1 MSEYKST
8 HETENLAL
16 EARIFLGPV
25 TEMLREILFDIISE
39 NELKKN
45 VQYLTNTRVIMNYQ
59 EYIIFGGDYSQFDIS
74 LLCPILKNANY
85 LYCRKRSLQE
95 DPQNFDIIR
104 SLRNEWYGHVKTYY
118 LSNTDFEKH
127 CNEILEVVKVLEHGE
142 LVDSTRYQNS
152 VTSIKSCG
160 GVSDLKYIKRLL
172 DIEKKQLENLI
183 DMVDALAGSNFPR
196 NVKEMNEKASIK
208 WRKEDEIFVETED
221 FNTIEKQV
229 QKQKYVMFVGAPG
242 SGKTATVR
250 HIALKLQRNESEVW
264 EITDIRCIETYINPS
279 KPQVFIIENA
289 LGLFELNKS
298 KLNKIRE
305 CKETIENHTNEE
317 TKILFTCREAIF
329 KNRALAK
336 TFLAK
341 KENVV
346 NLNVLSDKD
355 KYNLFSKYKLDGNVL
370 TQIDMAKTSSM
381 FPLLCKL
388 YSENRGLSKY
398 GPKFFISPIPYLLEE
413 LDDMKN
419 ENKTQ
424 YASLVFLVMSQNS
437 LTETK
442 LYHDSYIEIKRHF
455 SQKGIIDSKTEPAML
470 YEALR
475 ELEGF
480 YTKQVDGRFTFV
492 HEHMF
497 EIVAYHVGQDF
508 PEIILQYMSSGYI
521 ASHLRPNSTHDT
533 ENEEENADLLLILNE
548 LKFPILAERLFR
560 DLENGELYNVFR
572 NICFQ
577 HSRMRT
583 AFVGVLK
590 NMSFSQLS
598 SVFLSELKECF
609 NLRRYTLNAGLTRDK
624 MFDVKHQESEF
635 HRLLLS
641 QRTLKRRR
649 GKAISCFYMYSV
661 RAISWVVCVGHHET
675 LQYVIDRTKKETGS
689 IDILFQSSYNKG
701 DRNYSNIK
709 EIDTDTELKYA
720 VDKIKQ
726 GKSYLVGNYRIQLQ
740 AREQLCESDDDTD
753 SDWANDTENESD
765 TDIKNN
771 QVKYRKSKSDYEP
784 LIAEQRRLLCLGCF
798 SGDLKTV
805 QILLQ
810 HTTHAVNST
819 ESYFGKQHYEL
830 EPLIIACKLGHLDIA
845 KELLQAGYGENVKGR
860 YDTPL
865 TAACAKGDLAV
876 VEKLIGVGADV
887 NLSVKNKTPLIEA
900 CAKGHINI
908 VRYLIGKGADVNL
921 EAGDN
926 TPLTAACR
934 ENQIDV
940 VKELI
945 NENADIDKKNSFTP
959 LTMSCY
965 YGHLGVIEELIS
977 AKANVNLSCN
987 SFTPL
992 LAACWFGDL
1001 KVVKFLIANGADVN
1015 SRIRDETPLT
1025 VACYEDHV
1033 NIIELLIN
1041 KGARID
1047 FTGETKT
1054 VLFKTQLRV
1063 TDVLEKKTD
1072 SPLIKACYFKKIRF
1086 IKKFLELGADVNSF
1100 DKKHTPLTAA
1110 CSKNHLDVVELL
1122 INYSANVNL
1131 SNGEKTPLTIACA
1144 MKNVHVVN
1152 MLIKAG
1158 ADVNLADNEKGTP
1171 LTTACAMDDLQVVN
1185 ELIDTK
1191 KADVNLADKK
1201 KGTPLI
1207 IACSRNYLSVVQ
1219 MLIEANA
1226 DVNLAHGGKTPLTVS
1241 FDEGHLIVAFELI
1254 TAGASVNKNFQN
1266 AIPFPI
1272 ERFQKQLSLIKNL
1285 IAMNIDKDLI
1295 FRKNAFLTDA
1305 CNQGLLD
1312 FVKEL
1317 IEAKANVNIN
1327 DGKRTPLTAAC
1338 SIGYIGMVK
1347 ELIEAGADVDLSD
1360 NYRTPLTAAC
1370 SFEHYDI
1377 VKALI
1382 KKGAIVN
1389 LSDNY
1394 RTPLT
1399 AACSLGNLDIVELL
1413 IEESAD
1419 VNLSDN
1425 FRTPLTAACSLG
1437 HGDIVKALIKANAN
1451 VNLSDGYRTPLT
1463 AACYHNHSHV
1473 VSELIKAGADVN
1485 LADRKNTPLTVAYE
1499 RMNMY
1504 IFDYL
1509 LRKGGEFN
1517 SSGSDTIPPRNSI
1530 VHNVLHLCERFIY
1543 EFFMIWLT

>member
-1 MSEYKST
+1 MKNCIGLILSLKLNHLKSM
-8 HETENLAL
+8 
-16 EARIFLGPV
+16 F
-25 TEMLREILFDIISE
+25 F
-39 NELKKN
+39 
-45 VQYLTNTRVIMNYQ
+45 YL
-59 EYIIFGGDYSQFDIS
+59 
-74 LLCPILKNANY
+74 L
-85 LYCRKRSLQE
+85 
-95 DPQNFDIIR
+95 
-104 SLRNEWYGHVKTYY
+104 
-118 LSNTDFEKH
+118 
-127 CNEILEVVKVLEHGE
+127 
-142 LVDSTRYQNS
+142 
-152 VTSIKSCG
+152 
-160 GVSDLKYIKRLL
+160 
-172 DIEKKQLENLI
+172 
-183 DMVDALAGSNFPR
+183 
-196 NVKEMNEKASIK
+196 EMNKKASIK
-208 WRKEDEIFVETED
+208 WREEDEVFVETKD
-221 FNTIEKQV
+221 FKTIEKQV
-229 QKQKYVMFVGAPG
+229 LKQKYVMIVGAPG
-242 SGKTATVR
+242 SGKSATVR
-250 HIALKLQRNESEVW
+250 HIALKLQQNGSEVLD
-264 EITDIRCIETYINPS
+264 ITDIRCIETYFSPS
-279 KPQVFIIENA
+279 TPQVFIIENA
-289 LGLFELNKS
+289 LGIFELDKS

-305 CKETIENHTNEE
+305 YKEKIEIPANEK
-317 TKILFTCREAIF
+317 TKILFTCRYAIF
-329 KNRALAK
+329 KNRAVAK

-341 KENVV
+341 EENVG
-346 NLNVLSDKD
+346 NLKVLSKKD
-355 KYNLFSKYKLDGNVL
+355 KRRLFSKYKLKKKILKKIGSSE
-370 TQIDMAKTSSM
+370 TSPM

-388 YSENRGLSKY
+388 YSENRSLSKY
-398 GPKFFISPIPYLLEE
+398 GRKFFISPIPNLLEE

-424 YASLVFLVMSQNS
+424 YVSLIFLMISQNS

-442 LYHDSYIEIKRHF
+442 LYDDSYKELKRHF
-455 SQKGIIDSKTEPAML
+455 SEKCMIDSMTEPAMF

-475 ELEGF
+475 EMEGF
-480 YTKQVDGRFTFV
+480 YTRKVNGRFTFV
-492 HEHMF
+492 QEHML

-508 PEIILQYMSSGYI
+508 PEIILQYMSSDYI

-533 ENEEENADLLLILNE
+533 ENEADLLLILSE
-548 LKFPILAERLFR
+548 LKFPILAERLFS

-572 NICFQ
+572 NKCFQ
-577 HSRMRT
+577 HSGMRT
-583 AFVGVLK
+583 AFIEVMNSK
-590 NMSFSQLS
+590 SFSQLR

-609 NLRRYTLNAGLTRDK
+609 NLRRYTYNARIMRDK
-624 MFDVKHQESEF
+624 MFNVKHLESEF

-649 GKAISCFYMYSV
+649 GKAVSCFYMYSV

-675 LQYVIDRTKKETGS
+675 LQYMIDQTKKEKGR
-689 IDILFQSSYNKG
+689 IDILFQSSYFKG
-701 DRNYSNIK
+701 DRNYSNFK
-709 EIDTDTELKYA
+709 QVDTDTELKYA
-720 VDKIKQ
+720 VDKIKL
-726 GKSYLVGNYRIQLQ
+726 GKSHLVGDYRIQ
-740 AREQLCESDDDTD
+740 AREQHCESDDDTD

-771 QVKYRKSKSDYEP
+771 KVKYRKSKSDYEP

-819 ESYFGKQHYEL
+819 VSYFGEQHYEL

-845 KELLQAGYGENVKGR
+845 RDLLEAGYHANVKGR

-876 VEKLIGVGADV
+876 VEELIRVREADV

-900 CAKGHINI
+900 CAKGHKDI
-908 VRYLIGKGADVNL
+908 VKYLIRNGAEVNL

-940 VKELI
+940 VKVLI
-945 NENADIDKKNSFTP
+945 DENAELDKKKKFTP
-959 LTMSCY
+959 LTISCY

-987 SFTPL
+987 NYTPL
-992 LAACWFGDL
+992 LAACWFGEL
-1001 KVVKFLIANGADVN
+1001 RVVQFLIDKGAEVN

-1025 VACYEDHV
+1025 VACYKDHV
-1033 NIIELLIN
+1033 DIIRVLIN

-1047 FTGETKT
+1047 FTGETNK
-1054 VLFKTQLRV
+1054 
-1063 TDVLEKKTD
+1063 D
-1072 SPLIKACYFKKIRF
+1072 SPLIKACYSEEIRF
-1086 IKKFLELGADVNSF
+1086 IEKFIKLGADVDSF
-1100 DKKHTPLTAA
+1100 DKKNTPLTAA
-1110 CSKNHLDVVELL
+1110 CSKNRSDVVELL
-1122 INYSANVNL
+1122 INRKADVNL

-1144 MKNVHVVN
+1144 MKNVQVVN

-1158 ADVNLADNEKGTP
+1158 ANVNLAYEEEGTP
-1171 LTTACAMDDLQVVN
+1171 LTTACAMNDLQVVN

-1191 KADVNLADKK
+1191 QADVNLADKK

-1207 IACSRNYLSVVQ
+1207 IACSRNHLSVVQ
-1219 MLIEANA
+1219 RLIEASA
-1226 DVNLAHGGKTPLTVS
+1226 DVNLTHGGKTPLMVS
-1241 FDEGHLIVAFELI
+1241 FDEGHMIVAFELI

-1272 ERFQKQLSLIKNL
+1272 ERYQKKKSLIKNL
-1285 IAMNIDKDLI
+1285 IALNIDKDLI
-1295 FRKNAFLTDA
+1295 FKKNTFLTDA
-1305 CNQGLLD
+1305 CTLGLLD

-1317 IEAKANVNIN
+1317 IEAKVNVNIN
-1327 DGKRTPLTAAC
+1327 DGKKTPLTAAC
-1338 SIGYIGMVK
+1338 SIGHIGMVK
-1347 ELIEAGADVDLSD
+1347 ALFDAGADVDLSD

-1370 SFEHYDI
+1370 SFEHYGI
-1377 VKALI
+1377 VEALI

-1399 AACSLGNLDIVELL
+1399 AACSQGNLDIVELL

-1437 HGDIVKALIKANAN
+1437 DWEIVKALIKANAD

-1463 AACYHNHSHV
+1463 AACYDKHFHV
-1473 VSELIKAGADVN
+1473 VFELIKAGADVN

-1517 SSGSDTIPPRNSI
+1517 PSGSDKILPRNSI
-1530 VHNVLHLCERFIY
+1530 VRNVLNFLRLLYDWVNID
-1543 EFFMIWLT
+1543 

>member
-183 DMVDALAGSNFPR
+183 DMVDALASSNFPR
-196 NVKEMNEKASIK
+196 NVKEMNKKASIK
-208 WRKEDEIFVETED
+208 WREEDEIFVETED

-355 KYNLFSKYKLDGNVL
+355 KYNLFLKYKLDGNVL
-370 TQIDMAKTSSM
+370 TQIDMTKTSSM

-388 YSENRGLSKY
+388 YFENRGLSKY
-398 GPKFFISPIPYLLEE
+398 GPRFFISPIPNLLEE
-413 LDDMKN
+413 LDNMKN
-419 ENKTQ
+419 DNKTQ

-442 LYHDSYIEIKRHF
+442 LYHGSYIEIKRHF
-455 SQKGIIDSKTEPAML
+455 SQKGIIDSMTEPAML

-609 NLRRYTLNAGLTRDK
+609 NLRRYTLNAVLTRDK

-709 EIDTDTELKYA
+709 EIDTDTELA

-726 GKSYLVGNYRIQLQ
+726 GKSYLVGDYRIQMQ
-740 AREQLCESDDDTD
+740 AREQHCESDDDTD

-845 KELLQAGYGENVKGR
+845 RDLLEAGYHANVKGR

-876 VEKLIGVGADV
+876 VEELIRVREADV

-900 CAKGHINI
+900 CAKGHKDI
-908 VRYLIGKGADVNL
+908 VKYLIRNGAEVNL

-940 VKELI
+940 VKVLI
-945 NENADIDKKNSFTP
+945 DENAELDKKNNFTP
-959 LTMSCY
+959 LTISCY
-965 YGHLGVIEELIS
+965 YGHLGVIKELIS

-987 SFTPL
+987 NYTPL
-992 LAACWFGDL
+992 LAACWCGEL
-1001 KVVKFLIANGADVN
+1001 RVVHFLINKGAEVN

-1025 VACYEDHV
+1025 VACYKDHV
-1033 NIIELLIN
+1033 KIIRVLIKN
-1041 KGARID
+1041 GARID
-1047 FTGETKT
+1047 FTGETNK
-1054 VLFKTQLRV
+1054 
-1063 TDVLEKKTD
+1063 D
-1072 SPLIKACYFKKIRF
+1072 SPLIKACYSKEIRF
-1086 IKKFLELGADVNSF
+1086 IEKFIKLGADVDSF
-1100 DKKHTPLTAA
+1100 DKKNTPLTAA
-1110 CSKNHLDVVELL
+1110 CSKNRSDVVELL
-1122 INYSANVNL
+1122 INRRADVNL
-1131 SNGEKTPLTIACA
+1131 SNGEKTLLTIACA
-1144 MKNVHVVN
+1144 MKNVRVVK

-1158 ADVNLADNEKGTP
+1158 ANVNLAYEGKGTP
-1171 LTTACAMDDLQVVN
+1171 LTTACAMNDLQVVN

-1191 KADVNLADKK
+1191 QADVNLADKK

-1207 IACSRNYLSVVQ
+1207 IACSRNHLSVVKR
-1219 MLIEANA
+1219 LIEASA
-1226 DVNLAHGGKTPLTVS
+1226 DVNLTHGGKTPLMVS
-1241 FDEGHLIVAFELI
+1241 FDEGHMIVAFELI

-1272 ERFQKQLSLIKNL
+1272 ERYQKKISLIKNL
-1285 IAMNIDKDLI
+1285 IAMNIDIDLI
-1295 FRKNAFLTDA
+1295 FKKNTFLTDA
-1305 CNQGLLD
+1305 CTLGLLD

-1317 IEAKANVNIN
+1317 IEAKVNVNIN
-1327 DGKRTPLTAAC
+1327 DGKKTPLTAAC
-1338 SIGYIGMVK
+1338 SIGHIGMVK
-1347 ELIEAGADVDLSD
+1347 ALFDAGADVNLSD
-1360 NYRTPLTAAC
+1360 SYRTPLTAAC
-1370 SFEHYDI
+1370 SFEHYGI
-1377 VKALI
+1377 VEALI
-1382 KKGAIVN
+1382 KEGAIVD

-1413 IEESAD
+1413 IEKNAN

-1425 FRTPLTAACSLG
+1425 YRTPLTAACSLG
-1437 HGDIVKALIKANAN
+1437 DSDIVEALIKADAN

-1463 AACYHNHSHV
+1463 AACYHSHFQV
-1473 VSELIKAGADVN
+1473 VFELIKAGADVN

-1517 SSGSDTIPPRNSI
+1517 PSGSDNILPRNSI
-1530 VHNVLHLCERFIY
+1530 VRNVLHFCERFIY
-1543 EFFMIWLT
+1543 EFFTIGLLLFLLPRECL

>member
-1 MSEYKST
+1 
-8 HETENLAL
+8 
-16 EARIFLGPV
+16 
-25 TEMLREILFDIISE
+25 
-39 NELKKN
+39 
-45 VQYLTNTRVIMNYQ
+45 MN
-59 EYIIFGGDYSQFDIS
+59 
-74 LLCPILKNANY
+74 K
-85 LYCRKRSLQE
+85 
-95 DPQNFDIIR
+95 
-104 SLRNEWYGHVKTYY
+104 
-118 LSNTDFEKH
+118 
-127 CNEILEVVKVLEHGE
+127 
-142 LVDSTRYQNS
+142 
-152 VTSIKSCG
+152 
-160 GVSDLKYIKRLL
+160 
-172 DIEKKQLENLI
+172 
-183 DMVDALAGSNFPR
+183 
-196 NVKEMNEKASIK
+196 KASIK
-208 WRKEDEIFVETED
+208 WREEDKDFLETHN
-221 FNTIEKQV
+221 FNTIEQQV
-229 QKQKYVMFVGAPG
+229 QEQKYVMFVGAPG
-242 SGKTATVR
+242 SGKSATVR
-250 HIALKLQRNESEVW
+250 HIALKLQHNGSEVW
-264 EITDIRCIETYINPS
+264 TITDIRCIETYFNPS

-289 LGLFELNKS
+289 LGIFELDKS

-305 CKETIENHTNEE
+305 YKEKIEIPLNEK
-317 TKILFTCREAIF
+317 TKILFTCRDTIF

-346 NLNVLSDKD
+346 NLNVLSSKD
-355 KYNLFSKYKLDGNVL
+355 KHKLLSKYKLDDNL
-370 TQIDMAKTSSM
+370 LQDIDLSKTSPM
-381 FPLLCKL
+381 FPMLCKL
-388 YSENRGLSKY
+388 YSEKRGLSKY
-398 GPKFFISPIPYLLEE
+398 GPKFFISPIPELLEE
-413 LDDMKN
+413 LDDMRN

-424 YASLVFLVMSQNS
+424 YVSLVFLMISQNL

-442 LYHDSYIEIKRHF
+442 LYDDSYKEIKRHF
-455 SQKGIIDSKTEPAML
+455 SQKCIIDSITEPAMF
-470 YEALR
+470 YEALK
-475 ELEGF
+475 EMEGF
-480 YTKQVDGRFTFV
+480 YTRKVDGRFTFV

-497 EIVAYHVGQDF
+497 EIVAYHVGQEF
-508 PEIILQYMSSGYI
+508 PEIIFQYMSSDYI
-521 ASHLRPNSTHDT
+521 ASHLRPPSTNDT
-533 ENEEENADLLLILNE
+533 ENEEENADLIWILNE

-572 NICFQ
+572 NKCFQ
-577 HSRMRT
+577 HYLMRN
-583 AFVGVLK
+583 AFIEVLK
-590 NMSFSQLS
+590 NKSFSQLR

-609 NLRRYTLNAGLTRDK
+609 NLRRYTYNARIMHDK
-624 MFDVKHQESEF
+624 MFNVRHPESEF

-649 GKAISCFYMYSV
+649 GKAVSCFYMYSV
-661 RAISWVVCVGHHET
+661 RAISWVVYAGHHET
-675 LQYVIDRTKKETGS
+675 LEYIIDQTKNEKGS
-689 IDILFQSSYNKG
+689 TDYLFQSTYNKG
-701 DRNYSNIK
+701 DRDYSNIK
-709 EIDTDTELKYA
+709 QVGTDKDLKYA
-720 VDKIKQ
+720 VDKIKL
-726 GKSYLVGNYRIQLQ
+726 GKPYLVGDYRIQ
-740 AREQLCESDDDTD
+740 AREQHCESDDDTD
-753 SDWANDTENESD
+753 SDWANDTENESDDTDCENESD

-798 SGDLKTV
+798 SGDLNTV

-819 ESYFGKQHYEL
+819 VSYFGKQHYEL

-908 VRYLIGKGADVNL
+908 VKYLIGKGADVNL

-940 VKELI
+940 VKVLI

-1001 KVVKFLIANGADVN
+1001 KVVQFLIANGADVN

-1086 IKKFLELGADVNSF
+1086 IEKFLELGADVNSF

-1191 KADVNLADKK
+1191 EADVNLADKK

-1530 VHNVLHLCERFIY
+1530 VRNVLHLCERFIY
-1543 EFFMIWLT
+1543 DLYDFMIWLT

>member
-1 MSEYKST
+1 M
-8 HETENLAL
+8 N
-16 EARIFLGPV
+16 
-25 TEMLREILFDIISE
+25 
-39 NELKKN
+39 KK
-45 VQYLTNTRVIMNYQ
+45 
-59 EYIIFGGDYSQFDIS
+59 
-74 LLCPILKNANY
+74 A
-85 LYCRKRSLQE
+85 
-95 DPQNFDIIR
+95 
-104 SLRNEWYGHVKTYY
+104 
-118 LSNTDFEKH
+118 
-127 CNEILEVVKVLEHGE
+127 
-142 LVDSTRYQNS
+142 
-152 VTSIKSCG
+152 
-160 GVSDLKYIKRLL
+160 
-172 DIEKKQLENLI
+172 
-183 DMVDALAGSNFPR
+183 A
-196 NVKEMNEKASIK
+196 IK
-208 WRKEDEIFVETED
+208 WRGAGFVETKD
-221 FNTIEKQV
+221 FKTIEKQV
-229 QKQKYVMFVGAPG
+229 LKQKYVMIVGAPG
-242 SGKTATVR
+242 SGKSATVR
-250 HIALKLQRNESEVW
+250 HIALKLQQKGSEVFD
-264 EITDIRCIETYINPS
+264 ITDIRYIETYFSPS
-279 KPQVFIIENA
+279 TPQVFIIENA
-289 LGLFELNKS
+289 LGIFELDKS

-305 CKETIENHTNEE
+305 YKEKIEIPANEE
-317 TKILFTCREAIF
+317 TKILFTCRYAIF
-329 KNRALAK
+329 KNRAVAK

-341 KENVV
+341 KENVG
-346 NLNVLSDKD
+346 NLNVLTKKD
-355 KYNLFSKYKLDGNVL
+355 KRHLFSKYNLQMKVL
-370 TQIDMAKTSSM
+370 RKIGSSETSPM

-398 GPKFFISPIPYLLEE
+398 GQQFFISPIPNLLEE
-413 LDDMKN
+413 LSDMKN

-424 YASLVFLVMSQNS
+424 YVSLIFLMMSQNS

-442 LYHDSYIEIKRHF
+442 LYDDSYKEIKKHF

-475 ELEGF
+475 EMEGF
-480 YTKQVDGRFTFV
+480 YTKQVNGRFTFV

-508 PEIILQYMSSGYI
+508 PEIILKYMSSDYI

-533 ENEEENADLLLILNE
+533 ENEEKNADLLLILNK
-548 LKFPILAERLFR
+548 LKFPILAKRLFR
-560 DLENGELYNVFR
+560 DLKKGELYNVFR
-572 NICFQ
+572 NKCFQ
-577 HSRMRT
+577 HSCMRT

-590 NMSFSQLS
+590 TMSFSQLS
-598 SVFLSELKECF
+598 YVFLSELKECF
-609 NLRRYTLNAGLTRDK
+609 NLRRYTFNARLTRDK
-624 MFDVKHQESEF
+624 MFDVKHPESEF

-649 GKAISCFYMYSV
+649 GKAVSCFYMYSV
-661 RAISWVVCVGHHET
+661 RAISWVVSVGHHET
-675 LQYVIDRTKKETGS
+675 LQYVMDQTKKETGS

-701 DRNYSNIK
+701 DRKYSNIK
-709 EIDTDTELKYA
+709 AIDTDTELKYA
-720 VDKIKQ
+720 VDKIKL
-726 GKSYLVGNYRIQLQ
+726 GKSHLVGDYRIQ
-740 AREQLCESDDDTD
+740 AREQYCESDDDTD
-753 SDWANDTENESD
+753 SDWANDTENESDDTDCENESD

-798 SGDLKTV
+798 SGDLNTV

-819 ESYFGKQHYEL
+819 VSYFGKQHYEL

-845 KELLQAGYGENVKGR
+845 RDLLEAGYHANVKGR

-865 TAACAKGDLAV
+865 TAACAKGNLAV
-876 VEKLIGVGADV
+876 VEELIRVREADV

-900 CAKGHINI
+900 CAKGHKDI
-908 VRYLIGKGADVNL
+908 VKYLIRNGAEVNL

-934 ENQIDV
+934 ENQIEV
-940 VKELI
+940 VKVLI
-945 NENADIDKKNSFTP
+945 DENAELDKKNNFTP
-959 LTMSCY
+959 LTISCY
-965 YGHLGVIEELIS
+965 YGHLGVIKELIS

-987 SFTPL
+987 NYTPL
-992 LAACWFGDL
+992 LAACWFGEL
-1001 KVVKFLIANGADVN
+1001 RVVHFLINKGAEVN

-1025 VACYEDHV
+1025 VACYKDHV
-1033 NIIELLIN
+1033 KIIRVLIK

-1047 FTGETKT
+1047 FTGETNK
-1054 VLFKTQLRV
+1054 
-1063 TDVLEKKTD
+1063 D
-1072 SPLIKACYFKKIRF
+1072 SPLK
-1086 IKKFLELGADVNSF
+1086 LGADVDSF
-1100 DKKHTPLTAA
+1100 DKKNTPLTAA
-1110 CSKNHLDVVELL
+1110 CSKNRSDVVKLL
-1122 INYSANVNL
+1122 INRRADVNL

-1144 MKNVHVVN
+1144 MKNVRVVN

-1158 ADVNLADNEKGTP
+1158 ANVNLAYEEEGTP
-1171 LTTACAMDDLQVVN
+1171 LTTACAMNDLQVVN

-1191 KADVNLADKK
+1191 QADVNLADKK

-1207 IACSRNYLSVVQ
+1207 IACSRNHLSVVQ
-1219 MLIEANA
+1219 RLIEASA
-1226 DVNLAHGGKTPLTVS
+1226 DVNLTHGGKTPLMVS
-1241 FDEGHLIVAFELI
+1241 FDEGHMIVAFELI
-1254 TAGASVNKNFQN
+1254 KAGASVNKNFQN

-1272 ERFQKQLSLIKNL
+1272 ERYQKKKSLIKNL

-1295 FRKNAFLTDA
+1295 FKKNTFLTDA
-1305 CNQGLLD
+1305 CTLGLLD

-1317 IEAKANVNIN
+1317 IEAKVNVNIN
-1327 DGKRTPLTAAC
+1327 DGKKTPLTAAC
-1338 SIGYIGMVK
+1338 SIGHIGMVK
-1347 ELIEAGADVDLSD
+1347 ALFDAGADVDLSD

-1370 SFEHYDI
+1370 SFEHYGI
-1377 VKALI
+1377 VEALI

-1399 AACSLGNLDIVELL
+1399 AACSQGNLDIVELL

-1437 HGDIVKALIKANAN
+1437 DWEIVKALIKANAN

-1463 AACYHNHSHV
+1463 AACYDKHFHV
-1473 VSELIKAGADVN
+1473 VFELIKAGADVN

-1517 SSGSDTIPPRNSI
+1517 PSASDKILPRNSI
-1530 VHNVLHLCERFIY
+1530 VRNVLNFLY
-1543 EFFMIWLT
+1543 DFFTIGLT

>member
-1 MSEYKST
+1 M
-8 HETENLAL
+8 
-16 EARIFLGPV
+16 
-25 TEMLREILFDIISE
+25 
-39 NELKKN
+39 
-45 VQYLTNTRVIMNYQ
+45 NT
-59 EYIIFGGDYSQFDIS
+59 
-74 LLCPILKNANY
+74 
-85 LYCRKRSLQE
+85 
-95 DPQNFDIIR
+95 
-104 SLRNEWYGHVKTYY
+104 
-118 LSNTDFEKH
+118 
-127 CNEILEVVKVLEHGE
+127 
-142 LVDSTRYQNS
+142 
-152 VTSIKSCG
+152 
-160 GVSDLKYIKRLL
+160 
-172 DIEKKQLENLI
+172 
-183 DMVDALAGSNFPR
+183 
-196 NVKEMNEKASIK
+196 KASIK
-208 WRKEDEIFVETED
+208 WREEDDVFVETGV

-242 SGKTATVR
+242 SGKSATVR
-250 HIALKLQRNESEVW
+250 HIALKLQQNGSKVW
-264 EITDIRCIETYINPS
+264 DITDIRCIETYINPS
-279 KPQVFIIENA
+279 EPQVFIIENA
-289 LGLFELNKS
+289 LGLFELDKS

-305 CKETIENHTNEE
+305 YKEVIENRTNER
-317 TKILFTCREAIF
+317 TKILFTCRDAIF
-329 KNRALAK
+329 KNRVLTK

-346 NLNVLSDKD
+346 HLNVLSDED
-355 KYNLFSKYKLDGNVL
+355 KYRLFSNYKLDGNIL
-370 TQIDMAKTSSM
+370 KQIDMTKTSFM

-388 YSENRGLSKY
+388 YSEKKDLSKY
-398 GPKFFISPIPYLLEE
+398 RPNFFILPIPNLLEE

-424 YASLVFLVMSQNS
+424 YASLVFLVISQNS

-442 LYHDSYIEIKRHF
+442 LYDDSYKKIKKHF

-475 ELEGF
+475 EMEGF

-508 PEIILQYMSSGYI
+508 PEIILEYMSSDYI

-533 ENEEENADLLLILNE
+533 ENEEEDADLLLILNK

-560 DLENGELYNVFR
+560 DLKKGELYNVFR
-572 NICFQ
+572 NKCFQ
-577 HSRMRT
+577 HSCMRT

-590 NMSFSQLS
+590 TMTFSQLS

-609 NLRRYTLNAGLTRDK
+609 NLRRYTLDAGLTRDK
-624 MFDVKHQESEF
+624 MFDVKHPESEF

-649 GKAISCFYMYSV
+649 GKAVSCFYMYSV

-675 LQYVIDRTKKETGS
+675 LQYVMDQTKKETGS

-701 DRNYSNIK
+701 DRKYSNIK
-709 EIDTDTELKYA
+709 AIDTDTELKYA
-720 VDKIKQ
+720 VDKIKL
-726 GKSYLVGNYRIQLQ
+726 GKSHLVGDYRIQ
-740 AREQLCESDDDTD
+740 AREQYCESDDDTD
-753 SDWANDTENESD
+753 SDWANDTENESDDTDCENESD

-798 SGDLKTV
+798 SGDLNTV

-819 ESYFGKQHYEL
+819 VSYFGKQHYEL

-845 KELLQAGYGENVKGR
+845 RDLLEAGYHANVKGR

-876 VEKLIGVGADV
+876 VEELIRVREADV

-900 CAKGHINI
+900 CAKGHKDI
-908 VRYLIGKGADVNL
+908 VKYLIRNGAEVNL

-934 ENQIDV
+934 ENQIEV
-940 VKELI
+940 VKVLI
-945 NENADIDKKNSFTP
+945 DENAELDKKNNFTP
-959 LTMSCY
+959 LTISCY
-965 YGHLGVIEELIS
+965 YGHLGVIKELIS

-987 SFTPL
+987 NYTPL
-992 LAACWFGDL
+992 LAACWFGEL
-1001 KVVKFLIANGADVN
+1001 RVVHFLINKGAEVN

-1025 VACYEDHV
+1025 VACYKDHV
-1033 NIIELLIN
+1033 KIIRVLIK

-1047 FTGETKT
+1047 FTGETNK
-1054 VLFKTQLRV
+1054 
-1063 TDVLEKKTD
+1063 D
-1072 SPLIKACYFKKIRF
+1072 SPLK
-1086 IKKFLELGADVNSF
+1086 LGADVDSF
-1100 DKKHTPLTAA
+1100 DKKNTPLTAA
-1110 CSKNHLDVVELL
+1110 CSKNRSDVVKLL
-1122 INYSANVNL
+1122 INRRADVNL

-1144 MKNVHVVN
+1144 MKNVRVVN

-1158 ADVNLADNEKGTP
+1158 ANVNLAYEEEGTP
-1171 LTTACAMDDLQVVN
+1171 LTTACAMNDLQVVN

-1191 KADVNLADKK
+1191 QADVNLADKK

-1207 IACSRNYLSVVQ
+1207 IACSRNHLSVVQ
-1219 MLIEANA
+1219 RLIEASA
-1226 DVNLAHGGKTPLTVS
+1226 DVNLTHGGKTPLMVS
-1241 FDEGHLIVAFELI
+1241 FDEGHMIVAFELI
-1254 TAGASVNKNFQN
+1254 KAGASVNKNFQN

-1272 ERFQKQLSLIKNL
+1272 ERYQKKKSLIKNL

-1295 FRKNAFLTDA
+1295 FKKNTFLTDA
-1305 CNQGLLD
+1305 CTLGLLD

-1317 IEAKANVNIN
+1317 IEAKVNVNIN
-1327 DGKRTPLTAAC
+1327 DGKKTPLTAAC
-1338 SIGYIGMVK
+1338 SIGHIGMVK
-1347 ELIEAGADVDLSD
+1347 ALFDAGADVDLSD

-1370 SFEHYDI
+1370 SFEHYGI
-1377 VKALI
+1377 VEALI

-1399 AACSLGNLDIVELL
+1399 AACSQGNLDIVELL

-1437 HGDIVKALIKANAN
+1437 DWEIVKALIKANAN

-1463 AACYHNHSHV
+1463 AACYDKHFHV
-1473 VSELIKAGADVN
+1473 VFELIKAGADVN

-1517 SSGSDTIPPRNSI
+1517 PSASDKILPRNSI
-1530 VHNVLHLCERFIY
+1530 VRNVLNFLY
-1543 EFFMIWLT
+1543 DFFTIGLT

>member
-1 MSEYKST
+1 M
-8 HETENLAL
+8 N
-16 EARIFLGPV
+16 
-25 TEMLREILFDIISE
+25 
-39 NELKKN
+39 KK
-45 VQYLTNTRVIMNYQ
+45 
-59 EYIIFGGDYSQFDIS
+59 
-74 LLCPILKNANY
+74 A
-85 LYCRKRSLQE
+85 
-95 DPQNFDIIR
+95 
-104 SLRNEWYGHVKTYY
+104 
-118 LSNTDFEKH
+118 
-127 CNEILEVVKVLEHGE
+127 
-142 LVDSTRYQNS
+142 
-152 VTSIKSCG
+152 
-160 GVSDLKYIKRLL
+160 
-172 DIEKKQLENLI
+172 
-183 DMVDALAGSNFPR
+183 A
-196 NVKEMNEKASIK
+196 IK
-208 WRKEDEIFVETED
+208 WRGAGFVETKD
-221 FNTIEKQV
+221 FKTIEKQV
-229 QKQKYVMFVGAPG
+229 LKQKYVMIVGAPG
-242 SGKTATVR
+242 SGKSAAVR
-250 HIALKLQRNESEVW
+250 HIALKLQQNGSEVLD
-264 EITDIRCIETYINPS
+264 ITDIRYIETYFSPS
-279 KPQVFIIENA
+279 TPQVFIIENA
-289 LGLFELNKS
+289 LGIFELDKS

-305 CKETIENHTNEE
+305 YKKKIEIPANEE
-317 TKILFTCREAIF
+317 TKILFTCRYAIF
-329 KNRALAK
+329 KNRAVAK

-341 KENVV
+341 KENVG
-346 NLNVLSDKD
+346 NLNVLTKKD
-355 KYNLFSKYKLDGNVL
+355 KRHLFSKNNLQMKVL
-370 TQIDMAKTSSM
+370 RKIGSSETSPM

-398 GPKFFISPIPYLLEE
+398 GQQFFISPIPNLLEE
-413 LDDMKN
+413 LSDMKN

-424 YASLVFLVMSQNS
+424 YVSLIFLMMSQNS
-437 LTETK
+437 LTQTK
-442 LYHDSYIEIKRHF
+442 LYDDSYKEIKKHF

-475 ELEGF
+475 EMEGF
-480 YTKQVDGRFTFV
+480 YTKQVNGRFTFV

-508 PEIILQYMSSGYI
+508 PEIILEYMSSDYI

-533 ENEEENADLLLILNE
+533 ENEEENADLLLILNK

-560 DLENGELYNVFR
+560 DLKKGELYNVFR
-572 NICFQ
+572 NKCFQ
-577 HSRMRT
+577 HSCMRT

-590 NMSFSQLS
+590 TMSFSQLS
-598 SVFLSELKECF
+598 YVFLSELKECF
-609 NLRRYTLNAGLTRDK
+609 NLRRYTFNAGLTRDK
-624 MFDVKHQESEF
+624 MFDVKHPESEF

-649 GKAISCFYMYSV
+649 GKAVSCFYMYSV

-675 LQYVIDRTKKETGS
+675 LQYVMDQTKKETGS
-689 IDILFQSSYNKG
+689 IDILFQSSYNKV
-701 DRNYSNIK
+701 DRKYSNIK
-709 EIDTDTELKYA
+709 AIDTDTELKYA
-720 VDKIKQ
+720 VDKIKL
-726 GKSYLVGNYRIQLQ
+726 GKSHLVGDYRIQ
-740 AREQLCESDDDTD
+740 AREQYCESDDDTD
-753 SDWANDTENESD
+753 SDWANDTENESDDTDWDWTNDTENESD

-798 SGDLKTV
+798 SGDLNTV

-819 ESYFGKQHYEL
+819 VSYFGKQHYEL

-845 KELLQAGYGENVKGR
+845 RDLLEAGYHANVKGR

-876 VEKLIGVGADV
+876 VDELIRVREADV

-900 CAKGHINI
+900 CAKGHKDI
-908 VRYLIGKGADVNL
+908 VKYLIRNGAVVNL

-940 VKELI
+940 VKVLI
-945 NENADIDKKNSFTP
+945 DEN
-959 LTMSCY
+959 
-965 YGHLGVIEELIS
+965 
-977 AKANVNLSCN
+977 
-987 SFTPL
+987 
-992 LAACWFGDL
+992 
-1001 KVVKFLIANGADVN
+1001 ADVN

-1025 VACYEDHV
+1025 VACYKDHV
-1033 NIIELLIN
+1033 DIIELLIN

-1047 FTGETKT
+1047 FTGE
-1054 VLFKTQLRV
+1054 TQLRV

-1152 MLIKAG
+1152 VLIKAG
-1158 ADVNLADNEKGTP
+1158 ASVNLADNEKGTP

-1226 DVNLAHGGKTPLTVS
+1226 DVNLAHGGKTPLMVS
-1241 FDEGHLIVAFELI
+1241 FDEGHMIVAFELI

-1312 FVKEL
+1312 FVKDL

-1437 HGDIVKALIKANAN
+1437 DGDIVKALIKANAN

-1485 LADRKNTPLTVAYE
+1485 LADRKNTPLTVANE

-1509 LRKGGEFN
+1509 LRKEGEFN

-1530 VHNVLHLCERFIY
+1530 VRNVLHLCERFIY
-1543 EFFMIWLT
+1543 EFFTIGLT